1 MAYLIPVPEH
11 DFDLIGSTSEP
22 LLDSRLLACKLG
34 VKHRHLLRRIEQHYS
49 DYAALGV
56 MRFESAKP
64 QVLGGR
70 PERFA
75 LLNEDQAMLVLTY
88 TRNTLEIRAMKARLI
103 QAFGEARR
111 ALAARNQQYL
121 PLYRHA
127 HQAASQLAEYAQQH
141 GSTTPAQMHHINLEK
156 LVNKTIGIDKGQRA
170 SLNTAQLTTL
180 GCCYV
185 LAAESVQ
192 HALAAGADH
201 KQAYQAVK
209 AKLAMFK
216 SLFMPASLLEG

>member
-11 DFDLIGSTSEP
+11 DLQLIGSNIEP
-22 LLDSRLLACKLG
+22 LIDSRLLANKLG
-34 VKHRHLLRRIEQHYS
+34 VQHRHLLRRIELHQS
-49 DYAALGV
+49 DYMALGV
-56 MRFESAKP
+56 MRFESAKA
-64 QVLGGR
+64 QKLGGR

-75 LLNEDQAMLVLTY
+75 LLNEDQGMLVLTY
-88 TRNTLEIRAMKARLI
+88 TRNTPEIRAMKTRLI

-111 ALAARNQQYL
+111 TLAARDQQYL
-121 PLYRHA
+121 PSYRHA

-141 GSTTPAQMHHINLEK
+141 GSSTPAKMYHINLEK
-156 LVNKTIGIDKGQRA
+156 LVNKTIGIDKGQR
-170 SLNTAQLTTL
+170 SNLSTAQLTTL

-192 HALAAGADH
+192 YALATGADH

-209 AKLAMFK
+209 AKLAIFK
-216 SLFMPASLLEG
+216 SLFLPVGLLEG

>member
-11 DFDLIGSTSEP
+11 DLQLISSTSEP
-22 LLDSRLLACKLG
+22 LIDSRLLAGKLS
-34 VKHRHLLRRIEQHYS
+34 VKHRHLLRRIEQHQA
-49 DYAALGV
+49 DYAALGIL
-56 MRFESAKP
+56 RFESAKIT
-64 QVLGGR
+64 LGRGR
-70 PERFA
+70 PESYV
-75 LLNEDQAMLVLTY
+75 LLNEDQAILVLTY
-88 TRNTLEIRAMKARLI
+88 TRNTPEIRTMKSRLI

-111 ALAARNQQYL
+111 ALAARNQHYL
-121 PLYRHA
+121 PSHRHA
-127 HQAASQLAEYAQQH
+127 HQAVSQLAECAQQH
-141 GSTTPAQMHHINLEK
+141 GSTTPEKMHHINLEK
-156 LVNKTIGIDKGQRA
+156 LVNKTIGIANGQRA
-170 SLNTAQLTTL
+170 SLNTVQLTTL

-216 SLFMPASLLEG
+216 SLFLPAGLLEG